1 MKPGVEKTGSVRAGL
16 GVAVVSSACFHS
28 NWNPAFDRLCLE
40 ILGSVRTE
48 DVRCASLRLVGQT
61 PPPRPRACP
70 IPAAPRIK
78 TTHQTGRQAKRLI
91 TRTPSKGA
99 ANGSPLLL
107 LTNDL

>member
-48 DVRCASLRLVGQT
+48 DVRCASLRLVVQT
-61 PPPRPRACP
+61 PPPRPCACAA
-70 IPAAPRIK
+70 PAAARLK
-78 TTHQTGRQAKRLI
+78 THDQTERRRRLLI
-91 TRTPSKGA
+91 TETPQRGLADRS
-99 ANGSPLLL
+99 
-107 LTNDL
+107 